1 MKSKYS
7 TSSFKIYKSKPS
19 TRLAHEIKESDTI
32 EDGSSE
38 NRYRLTTKYGTFF
51 EFSSYGEV
59 NIGDFIVFIN
69 EHYVCHCSREIFMMN
84 NVVEGEGRGYQH
96 GQENNQHK
104 DNQNDKYY

>member
-59 NIGDFIVFIN
+59 NIGTSL
-69 EHYVCHCSREIFMMN
+69 CLLMSRTFTIAL
-84 NVVEGEGRGYQH
+84 G
-96 GQENNQHK
+96 K
-104 DNQNDKYY
+104 SL

>member
-7 TSSFKIYKSKPS
+7 TSSFKIY

-38 NRYRLTTKYGTFF
+38 NRYRLTTRYGTFF

-59 NIGDFIVFIN
+59 NLCLLMN
-69 EHYVCHCSREIFMMN
+69 HCSREIFMMN